1 MAFGEIREVD
11 TVSETLRV
19 RGRNFNPHGASNRQS
34 APIATG
40 VSDAAAMP
48 VRSQAA
54 LPTSGT
60 RKGQSVT
67 DGEHAGRNSMN
78 VARGLGEQRREHQV
92 QHEGEGRGESEHSGA
107 DHARPIMRDEE
118 DAESHGG

>member
-11 TVSETLRV
+11 TGSETLRV

-40 VSDAAAMP
+40 ASDAAAMP

-54 LPTSGT
+54 LPSSGT

-67 DGEHAGRNSMN
+67 DGKHAGRNSMN
-78 VARGLGEQRREHQV
+78 VARGLGEQRREHQ
-92 QHEGEGRGESEHSGA
+92 RRRPRRIRTFRA

-118 DAESHGG
+118 DAEAHGG